1 MIPLEILLA
10 PTRDDAPCGD
20 DPWATGVL
28 SELETLVLGKPETQF
43 SAAEEPDWKA
53 LKARVLEVSKTTKDL
68 RVATIF
74 AATLLRTDGVKGL
87 RAGVQLIRGYVENFW
102 PTLFPLLDAS
112 ENNDPAERVNALAN
126 LAAPVGTDGDVLRV
140 LPALRKTPVV
150 LAPRAGKFGLEHLL
164 AVKGTVPWPEG
175 AGEAPT
181 AALLE
186 AGQKDA
192 GPEAIAAVVE
202 DTKAV
207 IEDLS
212 AIEGFFKKES
222 GPTNFPQLAPLKKE
236 LQQIVD
242 WLGGSAGA
250 AAPAESAA
258 AASGGGSGASTAAAS
273 GPSFTGAVRS
283 REDVTRA
290 LESIIAYY
298 KVAEPSSP
306 VPFLLMRVKKIV
318 PMNFLELMQE
328 LTPEAR
334 EKILALIGSVE
345 EATPN
350 T

>member
-28 SELETLVLGKPETQF
+28 SELETLVVGKPETQF

-53 LKARVLEVSKTTKDL
+53 LKARVVEVAKTTKDL
-68 RVATIF
+68 RVATILT
-74 AATLLRTDGVKGL
+74 AALLRTDGIKGFH
-87 RAGVQLIRGYVENFW
+87 AGLKLVRGYLENFW
-102 PTLFPLLDAS
+102 PNVFPLLDES
-112 ENNDPAERVNALAN
+112 DNNDPAERVNALAN
-126 LAAPVGTDGDVLRV
+126 LAAAIGTDGDLLRV
-140 LPALRKTPVV
+140 IPTLRKTPVV
-150 LAPRAGKFGLEHLL
+150 LAPRAGKFTLEHWR
-164 AVKGTVPWPEG
+164 AVRGIQPWPEG
-175 AGEAPT
+175 AGEAPS
-181 AALLE
+181 ASLLE
-186 AGQKDA
+186 AAQKDA
-192 GPEAIAAVVE
+192 GPEALAAVVAE
-202 DTKAV
+202 TRGI
-207 IEDLS
+207 IEDLA
-212 AIEGFFKKES
+212 AIEAYFKEQS
-222 GPTNFPQLAPLKKE
+222 GPTNFPAFAPLTRE
-236 LQQIVD
+236 LQQVVE
-242 WLGGSAGA
+242 WLAADAPPAEAASVGANAAAAGGSAPAGA
-250 AAPAESAA
+250 
-258 AASGGGSGASTAAAS
+258 G

-290 LESIIAYY
+290 LESVIAYY

-328 LTPEAR
+328 LTPDAR